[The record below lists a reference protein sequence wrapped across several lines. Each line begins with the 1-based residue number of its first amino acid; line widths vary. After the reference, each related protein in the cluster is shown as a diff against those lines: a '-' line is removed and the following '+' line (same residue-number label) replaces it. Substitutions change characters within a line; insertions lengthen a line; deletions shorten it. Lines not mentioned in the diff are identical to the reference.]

1 MRVGDTWPMFMWPVG
16 FAAAAINIAM
26 LPREGL
32 PAWMIKSTIR
42 WANAAIASGIAFVV
56 LVFLYYVV
64 SPWNFI
70 GKADPIGGEAGYEQ
84 VVDRAQAELQKT
96 GATWIATTD
105 YRTYAMLRWYF
116 NDRVPVIQINER
128 GRFLGF
134 RDPGM
139 NSIRGHTGLYVA
151 REPDN
156 TSPLWASTTAVR
168 EPLERV
174 ERSWRGIV
182 MDTYALEKL
191 TGWTP
196 ELSPP
201 PDSPLYRWRVLAG
214 DLDLPDAPAR
224 ASRVCR
230 PRVWPRPSRN
240 ERRILRMFVRIAALA
255 LSVCAIALPASAA
268 DYPDHAIKMI
278 VPFAAGG
285 GTDVLAR
292 IIAQNLNSKWGQ
304 PVVVENQPG
313 ASGAIGTRAVMKAP
327 PDGYTLLMAST
338 GALMAV
344 SGSADADGPF
354 DVNKVLSPIVV
365 AAAPP
370 YLLVVSP
377 TLPVNSTADLIR
389 LAKEKPEGLTFGS
402 SGVGAASHLSGL
414 LFASATGIKMLHIPY
429 KGTGPAVT
437 DLLGGR
443 IDMMFAPGPVVQQFV
458 QSGQLKALGVTDT
471 QRSKFY
477 PDIPTVAET
486 VPGYESVGWFGLLAP
501 PNTPPEIVKALNEV
515 IVAAMQTQEFRDH
528 LATLGAEPKPQT
540 PEEFGR
546 YINAD
551 VAKWSKLVKDN
562 DVQLPGGK

>member
-1 MRVGDTWPMFMWPVG
+1 
-16 FAAAAINIAM
+16 M
-26 LPREGL
+26 LL
-32 PAWMIKSTIR
+32 
-42 WANAAIASGIAFVV
+42 
-56 LVFLYYVV
+56 
-64 SPWNFI
+64 
-70 GKADPIGGEAGYEQ
+70 
-84 VVDRAQAELQKT
+84 
-96 GATWIATTD
+96 
-105 YRTYAMLRWYF
+105 
-116 NDRVPVIQINER
+116 
-128 GRFLGF
+128 
-134 RDPGM
+134 
-139 NSIRGHTGLYVA
+139 
-151 REPDN
+151 
-156 TSPLWASTTAVR
+156 
-168 EPLERV
+168 
-174 ERSWRGIV
+174 
-182 MDTYALEKL
+182 
-191 TGWTP
+191 
-196 ELSPP
+196 
-201 PDSPLYRWRVLAG
+201 
-214 DLDLPDAPAR
+214 
-224 ASRVCR
+224 
-230 PRVWPRPSRN
+230 
-240 ERRILRMFVRIAALA
+240 RIAALA
-255 LSVCAIALPASAA
+255 LSFCAIAPPVLAA
-268 DYPDHAIKMI
+268 DYPDHAIKII

-344 SGSADADGPF
+344 SSGADADGAF

-377 TLPVNSTADLIR
+377 TLPVNSTADLVR

-414 LFASATGIKMLHIPY
+414 LFASATGIKLLHIPY

-458 QSGQLKALGVTDT
+458 ASGQLKALGVTDI
-471 QRSKFY
+471 QRSRFY
-477 PDIPTVAET
+477 PDIPAVAEA

-501 PNTPPEIVKALNEV
+501 PQTPPEIVRQINEV
-515 IVAAMQTQEFRDH
+515 IVAAMGTPEFRDH

>member
-1 MRVGDTWPMFMWPVG
+1 MF
-16 FAAAAINIAM
+16 
-26 LPREGL
+26 R
-32 PAWMIKSTIR
+32 
-42 WANAAIASGIAFVV
+42 IAS
-56 LVFLYYVV
+56 
-64 SPWNFI
+64 
-70 GKADPIGGEAGYEQ
+70 
-84 VVDRAQAELQKT
+84 
-96 GATWIATTD
+96 
-105 YRTYAMLRWYF
+105 
-116 NDRVPVIQINER
+116 
-128 GRFLGF
+128 
-134 RDPGM
+134 
-139 NSIRGHTGLYVA
+139 
-151 REPDN
+151 
-156 TSPLWASTTAVR
+156 
-168 EPLERV
+168 
-174 ERSWRGIV
+174 
-182 MDTYALEKL
+182 
-191 TGWTP
+191 
-196 ELSPP
+196 
-201 PDSPLYRWRVLAG
+201 
-214 DLDLPDAPAR
+214 
-224 ASRVCR
+224 
-230 PRVWPRPSRN
+230 
-240 ERRILRMFVRIAALA
+240 LA
-255 LSVCAIALPASAA
+255 LSVCALALPASAA

-292 IIAQNLNSKWGQ
+292 IIAQNLNSKLGQ

-313 ASGAIGTRAVMKAP
+313 ASGGIGTRAVMKAP

-354 DVNKVLSPIVV
+354 DVNKVLSPIAV

-377 TLPVNSTADLIR
+377 ALPVNSTADLI
-389 LAKEKPEGLTFGS
+389 LYAKQKPEGLTFGS

-471 QRSKFY
+471 RRSKFY
-477 PDIPTVAET
+477 PDVPTVADGL
-486 VPGYESVGWFGLLAP
+486 PGYESVGWFGLLAP
-501 PNTPPEIVKALNEV
+501 PNTPPAIIRQLNEV

-551 VAKWSKLVKDN
+551 VAKWSRLVKDN

>member
-1 MRVGDTWPMFMWPVG
+1 
-16 FAAAAINIAM
+16 M
-26 LPREGL
+26 LL
-32 PAWMIKSTIR
+32 
-42 WANAAIASGIAFVV
+42 
-56 LVFLYYVV
+56 
-64 SPWNFI
+64 
-70 GKADPIGGEAGYEQ
+70 
-84 VVDRAQAELQKT
+84 
-96 GATWIATTD
+96 
-105 YRTYAMLRWYF
+105 
-116 NDRVPVIQINER
+116 
-128 GRFLGF
+128 
-134 RDPGM
+134 
-139 NSIRGHTGLYVA
+139 
-151 REPDN
+151 
-156 TSPLWASTTAVR
+156 
-168 EPLERV
+168 
-174 ERSWRGIV
+174 
-182 MDTYALEKL
+182 
-191 TGWTP
+191 
-196 ELSPP
+196 
-201 PDSPLYRWRVLAG
+201 
-214 DLDLPDAPAR
+214 
-224 ASRVCR
+224 
-230 PRVWPRPSRN
+230 
-240 ERRILRMFVRIAALA
+240 RIAALA
-255 LSVCAIALPASAA
+255 LSFCAIAPPVLAA
-268 DYPDHAIKMI
+268 DYPDHAIKII

-344 SGSADADGPF
+344 SSGADADGAF
-354 DVNKVLSPIVV
+354 DVNKILSPIVV

-377 TLPVNSTADLIR
+377 TLPVNSTADLVR

-414 LFASATGIKMLHIPY
+414 LFASATGIKLLHIPY

-458 QSGQLKALGVTDT
+458 ASGQIRALGVTDI
-471 QRSKFY
+471 QRSRFY
-477 PDIPTVAET
+477 PDIPAVAEA

-501 PNTPPEIVKALNEV
+501 PQTPPEIVRQINEV
-515 IVAAMQTQEFRDH
+515 IVAAMGTPEFRDH

>member
-1 MRVGDTWPMFMWPVG
+1 MSFRM
-16 FAAAAINIAM
+16 AA
-26 LPREGL
+26 
-32 PAWMIKSTIR
+32 
-42 WANAAIASGIAFVV
+42 F
-56 LVFLYYVV
+56 
-64 SPWNFI
+64 
-70 GKADPIGGEAGYEQ
+70 
-84 VVDRAQAELQKT
+84 
-96 GATWIATTD
+96 
-105 YRTYAMLRWYF
+105 
-116 NDRVPVIQINER
+116 
-128 GRFLGF
+128 
-134 RDPGM
+134 
-139 NSIRGHTGLYVA
+139 
-151 REPDN
+151 
-156 TSPLWASTTAVR
+156 
-168 EPLERV
+168 
-174 ERSWRGIV
+174 
-182 MDTYALEKL
+182 
-191 TGWTP
+191 
-196 ELSPP
+196 
-201 PDSPLYRWRVLAG
+201 
-214 DLDLPDAPAR
+214 
-224 ASRVCR
+224 
-230 PRVWPRPSRN
+230 
-240 ERRILRMFVRIAALA
+240 A
-255 LSVCAIALPASAA
+255 LSICTMALPAAAA

-327 PDGYTLLMAST
+327 ADGYTLLMAST

-344 SGSADADGPF
+344 SGSTEADGPF

-414 LFASATGIKMLHIPY
+414 LFASATGIKLLHIPY

-443 IDMMFAPGPVVQQFV
+443 IEMMFAPGPVVQQFIA
-458 QSGQLKALGVTDT
+458 SGQLKALGVTDT
-471 QRSKFY
+471 RRSKFY
-477 PDIPTVAET
+477 PDVPPVSET

-501 PNTPPEIVKALNEV
+501 PHTPPEIVKRLNEV
-515 IVAAMQTQEFRDH
+515 IVGAMQGQEFRDH

>member
-1 MRVGDTWPMFMWPVG
+1 MMM
-16 FAAAAINIAM
+16 
-26 LPREGL
+26 
-32 PAWMIKSTIR
+32 
-42 WANAAIASGIAFVV
+42 
-56 LVFLYYVV
+56 
-64 SPWNFI
+64 
-70 GKADPIGGEAGYEQ
+70 
-84 VVDRAQAELQKT
+84 
-96 GATWIATTD
+96 
-105 YRTYAMLRWYF
+105 
-116 NDRVPVIQINER
+116 
-128 GRFLGF
+128 
-134 RDPGM
+134 
-139 NSIRGHTGLYVA
+139 
-151 REPDN
+151 
-156 TSPLWASTTAVR
+156 
-168 EPLERV
+168 
-174 ERSWRGIV
+174 
-182 MDTYALEKL
+182 
-191 TGWTP
+191 
-196 ELSPP
+196 
-201 PDSPLYRWRVLAG
+201 
-214 DLDLPDAPAR
+214 
-224 ASRVCR
+224 
-230 PRVWPRPSRN
+230 
-240 ERRILRMFVRIAALA
+240 RIAALA
-255 LSVCAIALPASAA
+255 LSLGAAALPAAAA

-344 SGSADADGPF
+344 SGSADADGAF

-377 TLPVNSTADLIR
+377 TLPVASTADLIR
-389 LAKEKPEGLTFGS
+389 LAKEKPDGLTFGS

-414 LFASATGIKMLHIPY
+414 LFASATGAKLLHIPY

-443 IDMMFAPGPVVQQFV
+443 IDLMFAPGPVVQQFI
-458 QSGQLKALGVTDT
+458 QAGKLKALGVTDT

-477 PDIPTVAET
+477 PDIPPVSET

-501 PNTPPEIVKALNEV
+501 PNTPPAIIKAINEV

>member
-1 MRVGDTWPMFMWPVG
+1 MFSRT
-16 FAAAAINIAM
+16 A
-26 LPREGL
+26 
-32 PAWMIKSTIR
+32 T
-42 WANAAIASGIAFVV
+42 
-56 LVFLYYVV
+56 LV
-64 SPWNFI
+64 
-70 GKADPIGGEAGYEQ
+70 
-84 VVDRAQAELQKT
+84 
-96 GATWIATTD
+96 
-105 YRTYAMLRWYF
+105 
-116 NDRVPVIQINER
+116 
-128 GRFLGF
+128 
-134 RDPGM
+134 
-139 NSIRGHTGLYVA
+139 
-151 REPDN
+151 
-156 TSPLWASTTAVR
+156 
-168 EPLERV
+168 
-174 ERSWRGIV
+174 
-182 MDTYALEKL
+182 
-191 TGWTP
+191 
-196 ELSPP
+196 
-201 PDSPLYRWRVLAG
+201 
-214 DLDLPDAPAR
+214 
-224 ASRVCR
+224 
-230 PRVWPRPSRN
+230 
-240 ERRILRMFVRIAALA
+240 A
-255 LSVCAIALPASAA
+255 LSLCAFALPASAGS
-268 DYPDHAIKMI
+268 YPDHAIKMI

-344 SGSADADGPF
+344 SGSADADGAF
-354 DVNKVLSPIVV
+354 DVNKVLAPIVV

-377 TLPVNSTADLIR
+377 TLPVASTADLIR
-389 LAKEKPEGLTFGS
+389 LAKEKPDGLTFGS

-414 LFASATGIKMLHIPY
+414 LFASATGIKLLHIPY

-443 IDMMFAPGPVVQQFV
+443 IDMMFAPGPVVQQFI
-458 QSGQLKALGVTDT
+458 QAGKLKALGVTDT
-471 QRSKFY
+471 QRSRFY
-477 PDIPTVAET
+477 PDIPPVSET

-501 PNTPPEIVKALNEV
+501 PNTPPAIVKAINEM
-515 IVAAMQTQEFRDH
+515 IVAAMQSQEFRDH